1 MKLKVQDFSSLLLRQ
16 KNMKI
21 DVKDMKAHQE
31 IIGDDTFKKDIKKQ
45 EKKKVSNL
53 EDIFDK
59 SGLGMNKKKLILKKD
74 NKMKTKKK

>member
-1 MKLKVQDFSSLLLRQ
+1 MKLKVNDFSGLMLRQ

-45 EKKKVSNL
+45 EQKKVLNL

-59 SGLGMNKKKLILKKD
+59 GGNDKKKKKLNFKKD
-74 NKMKTKKK
+74 KKKRTNKK